1 LQTSTPM
8 QLDGESSSEIE
19 ERTVLETHSHTAFT
33 TDIKREICTVREIH
47 DPETEDF

>member
-1 LQTSTPM
+1 M

-33 TDIKREICTVREIH
+33 TDKKKKREICTVREIH